1 MQGGQINEPIEEKI
15 NSQNVE
21 NQNLDRLTFTAFL
34 LEKEDW
40 TH

>member
-1 MQGGQINEPIEEKI
+1 MQDGQINEPIEEKI

-21 NQNLDRLTFTAFL
+21 NQNPDRLTFTVFL
-34 LEKEDW
+34 LETEDW